1 MKLKD
6 LIKLPE
12 LSGFK
17 LISGEGGLDK
27 EADSSEIIDFEFAE
41 GIEFTREEMFY
52 GHSIGLT
59 SLMFARYK
67 PELILGALK
76 QLDEMGVSCLSY
88 KPIFFKELPT
98 EVIEYSESHDFP
110 IFEITDDAFFEDIV
124 LAIKKEV
131 GQDMTETEVET
142 ALEDLIRNELS
153 EKDADRLRNRICP
166 GARKYLQILC
176 FIPDKHSDGSL
187 GEIDPFDRDHFVRYA
202 RKIALNPSFGDRVA
216 LTRFRDGGFL
226 VLTRDED
233 DRGSME
239 ALKKD
244 VIIASGL
251 PEERVIW
258 GRSRVLPQNSGFSQA
273 VKEAYWALRVCQI
286 EETDSM
292 NYDEIGVYRL
302 IAPEMDSKTLT
313 DNAHEYLRPMISEED
328 GDSLL
333 ETAVT
338 YVLYGCDL
346 NRAAQRLY
354 CHKNTVRYRIKK
366 IHELIDPD
374 STEESFRESLTLA
387 VRVLLL
393 GGTLKNVGTDK
404 ITKE

>member
-1 MKLKD
+1 MKLRD

-12 LSGFK
+12 LSGFR

-59 SLMFARYK
+59 SLMFARNK

-88 KPIFFKELPT
+88 KPIFFRELPA

-142 ALEDLIRNELS
+142 ALEDLIRNDLS
-153 EKDADRLRNRICP
+153 EKDAGRLRNRICP
-166 GARKYLQILC
+166 GARKYLQVLC
-176 FIPDKHSDGSL
+176 FMPDRQRDEMTGD
-187 GEIDPFDRDHFVRYA
+187 IDPFDRDHFVRYA
-202 RKIALNPSFGDRVA
+202 RRIALNSSFGDRVA
-216 LTRFRDGGFL
+216 LTRFREGGFL
-226 VLTRDED
+226 VLTRDENE
-233 DRGSME
+233 RGSME
-239 ALKKD
+239 ALGKD

-251 PEERVIW
+251 PEERVLW

-273 VKEAYWALRVCQI
+273 VKEAYWSLRVCQI
-286 EETDSM
+286 EGANSRR
-292 NYDEIGVYRL
+292 YDEIGIYRL

-313 DNAHEYLRPMISEED
+313 ANAHEFLKPVMMADD

-338 YVLYGCDL
+338 YVLSGCDL
-346 NRAAQRLY
+346 NRASEKLY
-354 CHKNTVRYRIKK
+354 CHKNTVRYRVKK
-366 IHELIDPD
+366 IHDLIEPG
-374 STEESFRESLTLA
+374 SPEENFRESLMLA

-393 GGTLKNVGTDK
+393 EGTLGTAGKNY
-404 ITKE
+404 

>member
-1 MKLKD
+1 MKLRD

-12 LSGFK
+12 LSGFR

-59 SLMFARYK
+59 SLMFARNK

-88 KPIFFKELPT
+88 KPIFFRELPA

-142 ALEDLIRNELS
+142 ALEDLIRNDLS
-153 EKDADRLRNRICP
+153 EKDAGRLRNRICP
-166 GARKYLQILC
+166 GARKYLQVLC
-176 FIPDKHSDGSL
+176 FMPDKQR
-187 GEIDPFDRDHFVRYA
+187 GEMTGEMDPFNRDHFVRYA
-202 RKIALNPSFGDRVA
+202 RRIALNSSFGDRVA
-216 LTRFRDGGFL
+216 LTRFREGGFL
-226 VLTRDED
+226 VLTRDENE
-233 DRGSME
+233 RGSME
-239 ALKKD
+239 ALGKD

-251 PEERVIW
+251 PEERVLW

-286 EETDSM
+286 EGAHSRR
-292 NYDEIGVYRL
+292 YDEIGIYRL

-313 DNAHEYLRPMISEED
+313 ANAHEFMRPVMMTDD

-338 YVLYGCDL
+338 YVLSGCDL
-346 NRAAQRLY
+346 NRASEKLY
-354 CHKNTVRYRIKK
+354 CHKNTVRYRVKK
-366 IHELIDPD
+366 IHDLIEPG
-374 STEESFRESLTLA
+374 SPEENFRESLMLA

-393 GGTLKNVGTDK
+393 EGTLGTAGKNY
-404 ITKE
+404 